1 MKQQKWD
8 KAANKK
14 YMGKVFWVIYTFVP
28 ICFCG
33 LSYKVPPLMN
43 WIKSFFPENYT
54 VESWLWLPIAIWTA
68 GAFTYGWMHE
78 LIPEGNDDYI
88 GPSG

>member
-28 ICFCG
+28 FLICCIAYNESPF
-33 LSYKVPPLMN
+33 MD
-43 WIKSFFPENYT
+43 WIKSFFPENYAIET
-54 VESWLWLPIAIWTA
+54 WLWVPFAIWTV
-68 GAFTYGWMHE
+68 GAFTYGWKHD
-78 LIPEGNDDYI
+78 LIPETRDDYI